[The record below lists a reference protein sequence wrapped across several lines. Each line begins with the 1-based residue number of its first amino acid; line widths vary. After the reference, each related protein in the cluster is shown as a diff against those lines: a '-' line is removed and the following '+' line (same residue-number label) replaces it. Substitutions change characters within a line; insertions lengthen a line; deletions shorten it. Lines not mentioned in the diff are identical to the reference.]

1 MTGVDEAVNSLKQVV
16 LELEQKMQSRTV
28 RGVEQL
34 QQTDE
39 LKTALSRQH
48 ELEEALL
55 SVTNSLDSI
64 IGKLIDLAEDCS
76 LAQVDVSVNGQSY
89 RIACEDGQEDRL
101 VDLAAMVDEK
111 VIELVNQIGQ
121 VGSNRLLVMAA
132 LIIADELV
140 DLKNE
145 VGSSREL
152 EDKIKQ
158 EDMVLTLQEIT
169 KRIENIADEVEQ
181 A

>member
-1 MTGVDEAVNSLKQVV
+1 M
-16 LELEQKMQSRTV
+16 
-28 RGVEQL
+28 
-34 QQTDE
+34 
-39 LKTALSRQH
+39 
-48 ELEEALL
+48 
-55 SVTNSLDSI
+55 
-64 IGKLIDLAEDCS
+64 
-76 LAQVDVSVNGQSY
+76 AQVDVSVNGQSY

-111 VIELVNQIGQ
+111 VLALVNQIGQ

-145 VGSSREL
+145 AGSSQEL
-152 EDKIKQ
+152 EDNTNQ
-158 EDMVLTLQEIT
+158 QDTVLALQEIT
-169 KRIENIADEVEQ
+169 KRIENIADQVEQ

>member
-1 MTGVDEAVNSLKQVV
+1 M
-16 LELEQKMQSRTV
+16 
-28 RGVEQL
+28 
-34 QQTDE
+34 
-39 LKTALSRQH
+39 
-48 ELEEALL
+48 
-55 SVTNSLDSI
+55 
-64 IGKLIDLAEDCS
+64 
-76 LAQVDVSVNGQSY
+76 AQVDVSVNGQSY

-111 VIELVNQIGQ
+111 VIGLVNQIGR

-145 VGSSREL
+145 AGSSQEL
-152 EDKIKQ
+152 EGNTNQQDT
-158 EDMVLTLQEIT
+158 VRALQEIT
-169 KRIENIADEVEQ
+169 KRIENIADQVEQ

>member
-1 MTGVDEAVNSLKQVV
+1 M
-16 LELEQKMQSRTV
+16 
-28 RGVEQL
+28 
-34 QQTDE
+34 
-39 LKTALSRQH
+39 
-48 ELEEALL
+48 
-55 SVTNSLDSI
+55 
-64 IGKLIDLAEDCS
+64 
-76 LAQVDVSVNGQSY
+76 AQVDVSVNGQSY

-111 VIELVNQIGQ
+111 VLGLVDQIGQ

-145 VGSSREL
+145 AGSSQEL
-152 EDKIKQ
+152 KDNTNQ
-158 EDMVLTLQEIT
+158 QDTVFALQEIT
-169 KRIENIADEVEQ
+169 KRIENIADQVEQ

>member
-1 MTGVDEAVNSLKQVV
+1 M
-16 LELEQKMQSRTV
+16 
-28 RGVEQL
+28 
-34 QQTDE
+34 
-39 LKTALSRQH
+39 
-48 ELEEALL
+48 
-55 SVTNSLDSI
+55 
-64 IGKLIDLAEDCS
+64 
-76 LAQVDVSVNGQSY
+76 AQVDVSVNGQSY

-111 VIELVNQIGQ
+111 VLGLVDQIGQ

-152 EDKIKQ
+152 EDNIKQ

-169 KRIENIADEVEQ
+169 KRIENIADQVEQ

>member
-1 MTGVDEAVNSLKQVV
+1 M
-16 LELEQKMQSRTV
+16 
-28 RGVEQL
+28 
-34 QQTDE
+34 
-39 LKTALSRQH
+39 
-48 ELEEALL
+48 
-55 SVTNSLDSI
+55 
-64 IGKLIDLAEDCS
+64 
-76 LAQVDVSVNGQSY
+76 AQVDVSVNGQSY

-111 VIELVNQIGQ
+111 VLGLVNQIGQ

-145 VGSSREL
+145 AGSLQEL
-152 EDKIKQ
+152 EDNTNQ
-158 EDMVLTLQEIT
+158 QDTVLALQEIT
-169 KRIENIADEVEQ
+169 KRIENIADQVEQ

>member
-1 MTGVDEAVNSLKQVV
+1 M
-16 LELEQKMQSRTV
+16 
-28 RGVEQL
+28 
-34 QQTDE
+34 
-39 LKTALSRQH
+39 
-48 ELEEALL
+48 
-55 SVTNSLDSI
+55 
-64 IGKLIDLAEDCS
+64 
-76 LAQVDVSVNGQSY
+76 AQVDVSVNGQSY

-111 VIELVNQIGQ
+111 VIGLVNQIGQ

-152 EDKIKQ
+152 KDNTKQ
-158 EDMVLTLQEIT
+158 QDMVLTLQEIT
-169 KRIENIADEVEQ
+169 KRIENIADQVEQ

>member
-1 MTGVDEAVNSLKQVV
+1 M
-16 LELEQKMQSRTV
+16 
-28 RGVEQL
+28 
-34 QQTDE
+34 
-39 LKTALSRQH
+39 
-48 ELEEALL
+48 
-55 SVTNSLDSI
+55 
-64 IGKLIDLAEDCS
+64 
-76 LAQVDVSVNGQSY
+76 AQVDVSVNGQSY

-111 VIELVNQIGQ
+111 VIGLVNQIGQ

-145 VGSSREL
+145 AGSSQEL
-152 EDKIKQ
+152 ADNTNQ
-158 EDMVLTLQEIT
+158 QDTVLALQEIT
-169 KRIENIADEVEQ
+169 KRIENIADQVEQ

>member
-1 MTGVDEAVNSLKQVV
+1 M
-16 LELEQKMQSRTV
+16 
-28 RGVEQL
+28 
-34 QQTDE
+34 
-39 LKTALSRQH
+39 
-48 ELEEALL
+48 
-55 SVTNSLDSI
+55 
-64 IGKLIDLAEDCS
+64 
-76 LAQVDVSVNGQSY
+76 AQVDVSVNGQSY

-111 VIELVNQIGQ
+111 VIGLVNQIGQ

-145 VGSSREL
+145 AASSQEL
-152 EDKIKQ
+152 DDNTNQ
-158 EDMVLTLQEIT
+158 QDTVLALQEIT
-169 KRIENIADEVEQ
+169 KRIENIADQVEQ

>member
-1 MTGVDEAVNSLKQVV
+1 M
-16 LELEQKMQSRTV
+16 
-28 RGVEQL
+28 
-34 QQTDE
+34 
-39 LKTALSRQH
+39 
-48 ELEEALL
+48 
-55 SVTNSLDSI
+55 
-64 IGKLIDLAEDCS
+64 
-76 LAQVDVSVNGQSY
+76 AQVDVSVNGQSY

-111 VIELVNQIGQ
+111 VLGLVNQIGQ

-145 VGSSREL
+145 AGYSQEL
-152 EDKIKQ
+152 KDNTNQ
-158 EDMVLTLQEIT
+158 QDTVFALQEIT
-169 KRIENIADEVEQ
+169 KRIENIADQVEQ

>member
-1 MTGVDEAVNSLKQVV
+1 M
-16 LELEQKMQSRTV
+16 
-28 RGVEQL
+28 
-34 QQTDE
+34 
-39 LKTALSRQH
+39 
-48 ELEEALL
+48 
-55 SVTNSLDSI
+55 
-64 IGKLIDLAEDCS
+64 
-76 LAQVDVSVNGQSY
+76 AQVDVSVNGQSY

-111 VIELVNQIGQ
+111 VIGLVNQIGQ

-145 VGSSREL
+145 AVSSQEL
-152 EDKIKQ
+152 KDNTNQ
-158 EDMVLTLQEIT
+158 QDTVLALQEIT
-169 KRIENIADEVEQ
+169 KRIENIADQVEQ

>member
-1 MTGVDEAVNSLKQVV
+1 M
-16 LELEQKMQSRTV
+16 
-28 RGVEQL
+28 
-34 QQTDE
+34 
-39 LKTALSRQH
+39 
-48 ELEEALL
+48 
-55 SVTNSLDSI
+55 
-64 IGKLIDLAEDCS
+64 
-76 LAQVDVSVNGQSY
+76 AQVDVSVNGQSY

-111 VIELVNQIGQ
+111 VIGLVNQIGQ

-145 VGSSREL
+145 TGSSQEL
-152 EDKIKQ
+152 EDNTNQ
-158 EDMVLTLQEIT
+158 QDTVLALQEIT
-169 KRIENIADEVEQ
+169 KRIENIADQVEQ

>member
-1 MTGVDEAVNSLKQVV
+1 M
-16 LELEQKMQSRTV
+16 
-28 RGVEQL
+28 
-34 QQTDE
+34 
-39 LKTALSRQH
+39 
-48 ELEEALL
+48 
-55 SVTNSLDSI
+55 
-64 IGKLIDLAEDCS
+64 
-76 LAQVDVSVNGQSY
+76 AQVDVSVNGQSY

-111 VIELVNQIGQ
+111 VIGLVNQIGQ

-145 VGSSREL
+145 AGSL
-152 EDKIKQ
+152 Q
-158 EDMVLTLQEIT
+158 EQKDNTNQQDTVFALQEIT
-169 KRIENIADEVEQ
+169 KRIENIADQVER

>member
-1 MTGVDEAVNSLKQVV
+1 
-16 LELEQKMQSRTV
+16 
-28 RGVEQL
+28 
-34 QQTDE
+34 
-39 LKTALSRQH
+39 
-48 ELEEALL
+48 
-55 SVTNSLDSI
+55 
-64 IGKLIDLAEDCS
+64 
-76 LAQVDVSVNGQSY
+76 
-89 RIACEDGQEDRL
+89 
-101 VDLAAMVDEK
+101 MVDEK
-111 VIELVNQIGQ
+111 VIGLVNQIGQ

>member
-1 MTGVDEAVNSLKQVV
+1 
-16 LELEQKMQSRTV
+16 
-28 RGVEQL
+28 
-34 QQTDE
+34 
-39 LKTALSRQH
+39 
-48 ELEEALL
+48 
-55 SVTNSLDSI
+55 
-64 IGKLIDLAEDCS
+64 
-76 LAQVDVSVNGQSY
+76 
-89 RIACEDGQEDRL
+89 
-101 VDLAAMVDEK
+101 MVDEK
-111 VIELVNQIGQ
+111 VIGLVNQIGQ

-152 EDKIKQ
+152 EDNIKQ

-169 KRIENIADEVEQ
+169 KRIENIAGEVEQ

>member
-1 MTGVDEAVNSLKQVV
+1 M
-16 LELEQKMQSRTV
+16 
-28 RGVEQL
+28 
-34 QQTDE
+34 
-39 LKTALSRQH
+39 
-48 ELEEALL
+48 
-55 SVTNSLDSI
+55 
-64 IGKLIDLAEDCS
+64 
-76 LAQVDVSVNGQSY
+76 AQVDVSVNGQSY

-111 VIELVNQIGQ
+111 VIGLVNQIGQ
-121 VGSNRLLVMAA
+121 VGSNRLLVMAS

-152 EDKIKQ
+152 EDNIKQ

>member
-1 MTGVDEAVNSLKQVV
+1 M
-16 LELEQKMQSRTV
+16 
-28 RGVEQL
+28 
-34 QQTDE
+34 
-39 LKTALSRQH
+39 
-48 ELEEALL
+48 
-55 SVTNSLDSI
+55 
-64 IGKLIDLAEDCS
+64 
-76 LAQVDVSVNGQSY
+76 AQVDVSVNGQSY

-111 VIELVNQIGQ
+111 VIGLVNQIGQ

-145 VGSSREL
+145 AGSSQEL
-152 EDKIKQ
+152 EDNTNQ
-158 EDMVLTLQEIT
+158 QDTVLALQEIT
-169 KRIENIADEVEQ
+169 KRIENIADQVER

>member
-1 MTGVDEAVNSLKQVV
+1 M
-16 LELEQKMQSRTV
+16 
-28 RGVEQL
+28 
-34 QQTDE
+34 
-39 LKTALSRQH
+39 
-48 ELEEALL
+48 
-55 SVTNSLDSI
+55 
-64 IGKLIDLAEDCS
+64 
-76 LAQVDVSVNGQSY
+76 AQVDVSVNGQSY

-145 VGSSREL
+145 AGSSQEL
-152 EDKIKQ
+152 EDNTNQ
-158 EDMVLTLQEIT
+158 QDTVLALQEIT
-169 KRIENIADEVEQ
+169 KRIENIADQVEQ

>member
-1 MTGVDEAVNSLKQVV
+1 M
-16 LELEQKMQSRTV
+16 
-28 RGVEQL
+28 
-34 QQTDE
+34 
-39 LKTALSRQH
+39 
-48 ELEEALL
+48 
-55 SVTNSLDSI
+55 
-64 IGKLIDLAEDCS
+64 
-76 LAQVDVSVNGQSY
+76 AQVDVSVNGQSY

-111 VIELVNQIGQ
+111 VIGLVNQIGQ

-145 VGSSREL
+145 AGSLQEL
-152 EDKIKQ
+152 KDNTNQ
-158 EDMVLTLQEIT
+158 QDTVLALQEIT
-169 KRIENIADEVEQ
+169 KSIENIADQVEQ

>member
-1 MTGVDEAVNSLKQVV
+1 M
-16 LELEQKMQSRTV
+16 
-28 RGVEQL
+28 
-34 QQTDE
+34 
-39 LKTALSRQH
+39 
-48 ELEEALL
+48 
-55 SVTNSLDSI
+55 
-64 IGKLIDLAEDCS
+64 
-76 LAQVDVSVNGQSY
+76 AQVDVSVNGQSY

-111 VIELVNQIGQ
+111 VLGLVSQIGQ

-145 VGSSREL
+145 AGSSQEL
-152 EDKIKQ
+152 EDNTNQ
-158 EDMVLTLQEIT
+158 QDTVLALQEIT
-169 KRIENIADEVEQ
+169 KRIENIADQVEQ

>member
-1 MTGVDEAVNSLKQVV
+1 M
-16 LELEQKMQSRTV
+16 
-28 RGVEQL
+28 
-34 QQTDE
+34 
-39 LKTALSRQH
+39 
-48 ELEEALL
+48 
-55 SVTNSLDSI
+55 
-64 IGKLIDLAEDCS
+64 
-76 LAQVDVSVNGQSY
+76 AQVDVSVNGQSY

-111 VIELVNQIGQ
+111 VSGLVNKIGQ

-145 VGSSREL
+145 AGSSQEL
-152 EDKIKQ
+152 EDNTNQ
-158 EDMVLTLQEIT
+158 QDTVLALQEIT
-169 KRIENIADEVEQ
+169 KRIENIADQVEQ